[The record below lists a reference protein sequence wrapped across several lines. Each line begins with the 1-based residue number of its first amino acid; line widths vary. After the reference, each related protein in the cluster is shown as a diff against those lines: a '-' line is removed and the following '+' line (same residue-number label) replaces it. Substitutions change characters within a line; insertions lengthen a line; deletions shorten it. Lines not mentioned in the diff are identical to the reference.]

1 MTTKET
7 SVATNLDSQSTAL
20 AAYNW
25 TRDQIDLIKRTVAKG
40 TSDDELALF
49 LHVCKRTGLDPLAR
63 QIYAIMRRSKEGDKW
78 VEKMVIQTGIDGLRL
93 QAERTG
99 KFRGFGPPEWCG
111 ADGVWTDVW
120 LVPDK
125 PPSAA
130 RVTVLR
136 LDEGQLEPVAIPG
149 IALYREYVQ
158 TNSSGQPTQR
168 WNTGPAGQL
177 AKCAEALAL
186 RRAFPA
192 ELAGLVAAEEMGSA
206 NTPQDAPKV
215 AQPTRKSERQG
226 KTLPAEK
233 VDGLPTE
240 NPWTGDLDDVKGG
253 DGWWE
258 LRADQGRIVFFTDQL
273 DCKDKAASAM
283 SNAQQVRIEWKKTP
297 KGNAAVETIVVL
309 MEA

>member
-1 MTTKET
+1 MAEET
-7 SVATNLDSQSTAL
+7 SLEKSPAQSEAL
-20 AAYNW
+20 APYRW
-25 TRDQIDLIKRTVAKG
+25 TRDQVDLIKRTVARG

-99 KFRGFGPPEWCG
+99 KFRGFGRTEWCG
-111 ADGVWTDVW
+111 DDGAWGDVW
-120 LVPDK
+120 LRLDV

-130 RVTVLR
+130 RVAVLR
-136 LDEGQLEPVAIPG
+136 QEEDALEPVRIEG

-158 TNSSGQPTQR
+158 TNSSGEPTQR
-168 WNTGPAGQL
+168 WKTGPAGQL

-192 ELAGLVAAEEMGSA
+192 ELAGLLAAEEMGSA
-206 NTPQDAPKV
+206 DSPPEAPKV
-215 AQPTRKSERQG
+215 VQPTRKSE
-226 KTLPAEK
+226 KAKPVVSDKCPASS
-233 VDGLPTE
+233 
-240 NPWTGDLDDVKGG
+240 PWEGELDDIKIGVGYFTLHA
-253 DGWWE
+253 E
-258 LRADQGRIVFFTDQL
+258 QGNLEFFTD
-273 DCKDKAASAM
+273 DTAIKDKAAEAM
-283 SNAQQVRIEWKKTP
+283 SNAKQVRISWTRTP
-297 KGNAAVETIVVL
+297 KGNAQVESLTSM